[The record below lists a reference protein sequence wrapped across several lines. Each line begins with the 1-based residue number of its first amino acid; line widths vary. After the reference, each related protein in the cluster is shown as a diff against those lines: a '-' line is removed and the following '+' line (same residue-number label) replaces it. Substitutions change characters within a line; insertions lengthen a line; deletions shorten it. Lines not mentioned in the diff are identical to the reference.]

1 MSYLMFGFSVIIHV
15 IVHMTSHEILFQI
28 KTRNLLLKGWIHSQ
42 NTNMSIPSN
51 SSSLLLLMNV
61 FNYLQEWKYISD
73 VVK

>member
-1 MSYLMFGFSVIIHV
+1 
-15 IVHMTSHEILFQI
+15 MTSHEILFQI
-28 KTRNLLLKGWIHSQ
+28 KTRNLVLKGWIHSQ
-42 NTNMSIPSN
+42 NTHMSISSN

>member
-1 MSYLMFGFSVIIHV
+1 
-15 IVHMTSHEILFQI
+15 MTSHEILFQI
-28 KTRNLLLKGWIHSQ
+28 KTRNLLLKGWTHSQ
-42 NTNMSIPSN
+42 NTHMSIPSN

>member
-1 MSYLMFGFSVIIHV
+1 
-15 IVHMTSHEILFQI
+15 MTSHEILFQI
-28 KTRNLLLKGWIHSQ
+28 KTRNLLFKDWIHSQ
-42 NTNMSIPSN
+42 NTHMSIPSN